1 MLEIIGA
8 ALVFALGTSAVA
20 LWLALNKLN
29 VRYDALED
37 AYDVL
42 LEDYQKL
49 CLEEYEAQD

>member
-20 LWLALNKLN
+20 LWLALNEMNL
-29 VRYDALED
+29 RYDALED